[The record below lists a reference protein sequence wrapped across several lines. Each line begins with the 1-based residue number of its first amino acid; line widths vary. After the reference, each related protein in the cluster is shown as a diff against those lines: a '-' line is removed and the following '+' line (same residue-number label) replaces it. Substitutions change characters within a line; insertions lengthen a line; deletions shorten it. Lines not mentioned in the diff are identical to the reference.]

1 MLLPYF
7 QALESSSIGQAI
19 RESVW
24 LFPFI
29 EAFHLL
35 GLAVI
40 GGAVLLVDFR
50 LLGLGLTR
58 QPVAVLAKDAQPWL
72 IGSLL
77 IMLASGV
84 LLFLAESIKC
94 YYSFAFWTKMT
105 ALALAILFTFTIRRR
120 VTLAD
125 HVRVG
130 PAWSRV
136 VAAISILLWA
146 TVGWGGRWIGFS

>member
-7 QALESSSIGQAI
+7 QAIENGPIGATI
-19 RESVW
+19 RDSLW
-24 LFPFI
+24 LFPFV

-35 GLAVI
+35 ALAVI

-50 LLGLGLTR
+50 LLGLGLKR
-58 QPVAVLAKDAQPWL
+58 QPVAELARDVQPWL

-77 IMLASGV
+77 FMIASGV
-84 LLFLAESIKC
+84 PLFMSEAIKC

-105 ALALAILFTFTIRRR
+105 ALALAIAFTFTIRRR

-125 HVRVG
+125 DARVRPAVARAVG
-130 PAWSRV
+130 
-136 VAAISILLWA
+136 AISILLWS

>member
-7 QALESSSIGQAI
+7 EALEAGPIGDAI
-19 RESVW
+19 RSSTW

-29 EAFHLL
+29 EAFHLV

-50 LLGLGLTR
+50 LLGLGLKR
-58 QPVAVLAKDAQPWL
+58 QPVSELARDAQPWL
-72 IGSLL
+72 IGGLVFM
-77 IMLASGV
+77 IGSGV

-105 ALALAILFTFTIRRR
+105 ALALAILFTFTVRRR
-120 VTLAD
+120 VAMAEQP
-125 HVRVG
+125 RVD
-130 PAWSRV
+130 AFRMRV
-136 VAAISILLWA
+136 VGAISILLWS

>member
-7 QALESSSIGQAI
+7 QALENSAIGQAI
-19 RESVW
+19 RESLW

-35 GLAVI
+35 ALAVI

-50 LLGLGLTR
+50 LLGLGLRR
-58 QPVAVLAKDAQPWL
+58 QPVAVLAKDTQPWL
-72 IGSLL
+72 LGSLM

-125 HVRVG
+125 EVRVG
-130 PAWSRV
+130 PLWARV
-136 VAAISILLWA
+136 VALTSIALWA

>member
-7 QALESSSIGQAI
+7 EALEAGPIGDAI
-19 RESVW
+19 RTSTW

-29 EAFHLL
+29 EAFHLV

-50 LLGLGLTR
+50 LLGLGLKR
-58 QPVAVLAKDAQPWL
+58 QPVNELARDAQPWL
-72 IGSLL
+72 IGGLL
-77 IMLASGV
+77 FMIASGV

-105 ALALAILFTFTIRRR
+105 ALTLAVLFTFTIRRS
-120 VTLAD
+120 VTNDAVAD
-125 HVRVG
+125 ALRMRIVG
-130 PAWSRV
+130 AV
-136 VAAISILLWA
+136 SILLWS

>member
-7 QALESSSIGQAI
+7 QALENSAIGETI
-19 RESVW
+19 RDSLW
-24 LFPFI
+24 LFPFV

-35 GLAVI
+35 ALAVI

-50 LLGLGLTR
+50 LLGLGLRR
-58 QPVAVLAKDAQPWL
+58 QPLAVLAKDSQPWL
-72 IGSLL
+72 VGSLS
-77 IMLASGV
+77 IMIASGV
-84 LLFLAESIKC
+84 PLFLSEAIKC

-125 HVRVG
+125 EARVG
-130 PAWSRV
+130 PLWSRV
-136 VAAISILLWA
+136 VALTSITLWA
-146 TVGWGGRWIGFS
+146 LVGWGGRWIGFS

>member
-7 QALESSSIGQAI
+7 QALENSSIGQAI
-19 RESVW
+19 RDSVW

-35 GLAVI
+35 ALAVI

-50 LLGLGLTR
+50 LLGLGLKR
-58 QPVAVLAKDAQPWL
+58 QPVAVIATDAQPWL

-77 IMLASGV
+77 IMLTSGV
-84 LLFLAESIKC
+84 LLFLSESIKC

-105 ALALAILFTFTIRRR
+105 ALALAIIFTFTIRRR

-125 HVRVG
+125 EARVG
-130 PAWSRV
+130 PLWSRV
-136 VAAISILLWA
+136 VGLTSILLWA